1 MGENVIT
8 PEEKKIYEKFP
19 MPFCVFSFLGDKCEL
34 LVVSES
40 FCRMFRAD
48 KAEFSKPCRELLKQ
62 HIYPDDLKKI
72 RSDVESACLNPD
84 GQYAAVYRIRAGENE
99 PYRWLSGKG
108 SVAYQKNGRYL
119 LYACWSDVHD
129 ETELHREEAAEKHRQ
144 ETLLSEILSTTKTA
158 IFWKDADRRFLGAN
172 KAFLDYY
179 GFRDVGEI
187 IGKNDEDM
195 GWHTE
200 PDPYK
205 NDELCVLRDGI
216 STYRVPGRCIA
227 RGKNRNIVASKGPLS
242 VDGKIVGLVGSFED
256 VTLETEQQQ
265 EIERLNEELRERIQD
280 RDLLMSISEVC
291 IVKVCLKDFTL
302 LEYNDAMCRMIGCTQ
317 EEYENRYHHSM
328 TEFFTGKFRKEFENL
343 KKAAAQ
349 AISAGEK
356 SFAINMRVPTAG
368 GFVWVGGS
376 ASFTDYDPET
386 KWPGAIYAVYR
397 DISDAIEAQ
406 KKIELAEIEI
416 QKSLLMKEQIIRM
429 RGMIDGVP
437 AGIGALRITDGIPN
451 REMQLNRYFTERIDI
466 AAGKDNVVD
475 LAVFLDTVHPDDRER
490 FGREYHEFLHEKK
503 LTVSQYRFRFL
514 NGDYAWVSVRG
525 TVAHITE
532 TVEIAYFTYTNIN
545 EIKIAEAELKESRR
559 FYRAVVQAAKLST
572 WEYDIKNHIIRMS
585 DDAHTQNMASSLS
598 LENVI
603 TDVPASIVGL
613 IDPEDRPAY
622 LEMYRRVDQ
631 GQNASCEVWYKPA
644 NGREPRCERF
654 TYLTVSGTDGRP
666 DSAIGFSQNI
676 TAERKVEE
684 RYQRELGYL
693 RETDDNNLG
702 AKGHYNLTRNLVI
715 EYTTKDDNFFK
726 IQPGTSYDEALRGF
740 VEMPYQ
746 ESERREILDKL
757 DRMKLVERYQH
768 GQMQTSLTYHRAR
781 KGRMPIWISLNVH
794 TFMSPENGDLEAFTY
809 AYDVTGT
816 IETDR
821 IIGLISEV
829 QFDYIGL
836 IYADADEFEFI
847 KKTASVAYAG
857 IHERISYSKSCDYV
871 CSTFLAEADREQYHS
886 SLSLESIISGL
897 QSKGGRHT
905 VIYHH
910 RENDRIFCK
919 QLDYVWLDESGKI
932 ILVVRSDITAS
943 FERDQEQLA
952 RIEAAKLEAERANE
966 AKSTFLSSMSH
977 DLRTPLSGVLG
988 FTSFALK
995 EHDPARKQEYLEK
1008 AYEGT
1013 FAGVSGPAYCV
1024 L

>member
-34 LVVSES
+34 LAVSEN

-356 SFAINMRVPTAG
+356 VLQSIC
-368 GFVWVGGS
+368 
-376 ASFTDYDPET
+376 
-386 KWPGAIYAVYR
+386 
-397 DISDAIEAQ
+397 
-406 KKIELAEIEI
+406 
-416 QKSLLMKEQIIRM
+416 
-429 RGMIDGVP
+429 
-437 AGIGALRITDGIPN
+437 
-451 REMQLNRYFTERIDI
+451 
-466 AAGKDNVVD
+466 
-475 LAVFLDTVHPDDRER
+475 
-490 FGREYHEFLHEKK
+490 
-503 LTVSQYRFRFL
+503 VSPL
-514 NGDYAWVSVRG
+514 
-525 TVAHITE
+525 
-532 TVEIAYFTYTNIN
+532 
-545 EIKIAEAELKESRR
+545 
-559 FYRAVVQAAKLST
+559 
-572 WEYDIKNHIIRMS
+572 
-585 DDAHTQNMASSLS
+585 
-598 LENVI
+598 
-603 TDVPASIVGL
+603 
-613 IDPEDRPAY
+613 PED
-622 LEMYRRVDQ
+622 
-631 GQNASCEVWYKPA
+631 
-644 NGREPRCERF
+644 
-654 TYLTVSGTDGRP
+654 
-666 DSAIGFSQNI
+666 
-676 TAERKVEE
+676 
-684 RYQRELGYL
+684 
-693 RETDDNNLG
+693 
-702 AKGHYNLTRNLVI
+702 
-715 EYTTKDDNFFK
+715 
-726 IQPGTSYDEALRGF
+726 
-740 VEMPYQ
+740 
-746 ESERREILDKL
+746 
-757 DRMKLVERYQH
+757 
-768 GQMQTSLTYHRAR
+768 
-781 KGRMPIWISLNVH
+781 
-794 TFMSPENGDLEAFTY
+794 
-809 AYDVTGT
+809 
-816 IETDR
+816 
-821 IIGLISEV
+821 
-829 QFDYIGL
+829 
-836 IYADADEFEFI
+836 
-847 KKTASVAYAG
+847 
-857 IHERISYSKSCDYV
+857 
-871 CSTFLAEADREQYHS
+871 
-886 SLSLESIISGL
+886 
-897 QSKGGRHT
+897 
-905 VIYHH
+905 
-910 RENDRIFCK
+910 
-919 QLDYVWLDESGKI
+919 
-932 ILVVRSDITAS
+932 
-943 FERDQEQLA
+943 
-952 RIEAAKLEAERANE
+952 
-966 AKSTFLSSMSH
+966 
-977 DLRTPLSGVLG
+977 LSG
-988 FTSFALK
+988 
-995 EHDPARKQEYLEK
+995 
-1008 AYEGT
+1008 
-1013 FAGVSGPAYCV
+1013 
-1024 L
+1024 